1 MTFNNKYTL
10 LKIVSLIFIF
20 GSITLFQS
28 CKVSY
33 SFSGVTIPPEIR
45 TCSVQNF
52 PNRAPLVQAQLSQ
65 KFADA
70 LKDKIQGQ
78 TNLMLINGFGDVD
91 FSGEIR
97 NYETRPTA
105 ITGEET
111 AALNR
116 LTITVR
122 VKFTNTHDPDQD
134 FDTTFSRY
142 EDYDSSRDLSQIEDE
157 LIGLILEVLIEDIFN
172 RAFVN
177 W

>member
-1 MTFNNKYTL
+1 MTLASKKRRL
-10 LKIVSLIFIF
+10 LLLSLF
-20 GSITLFQS
+20 LLLAFQQA

-33 SFSGVTIPPEIR
+33 SFSGVVIDPQIV
-45 TCSVQNF
+45 TCSVQNIQ
-52 PNRAPLVQAQLSQ
+52 NRAPLVQPQLSQ
-65 KFADA
+65 KFTDA

-78 TNLMLINGFGDVD
+78 TNLNLVNGMGDVD
-91 FSGEIR
+91 FTGEIR

-105 ITGEET
+105 ITGAET

-122 VKFTNTHDPDQD
+122 VKYTNNFNPDLS
-134 FDTTFSRY
+134 FDNSFSRF
-142 EDYDSSRDLSQIEDE
+142 EDYDSSKDLSQVEDE
-157 LIGLILEVLIEDIFN
+157 LIGLLVEQLVEDIFN

>member
-1 MTFNNKYTL
+1 MTLASKKRRL
-10 LKIVSLIFIF
+10 LLLSLF
-20 GSITLFQS
+20 LLLAFQQA

-33 SFSGVTIPPEIR
+33 SFSGVVIDPQIV
-45 TCSVQNF
+45 TCSVQNIQ
-52 PNRAPLVQAQLSQ
+52 NRAPLVPPQLSQ
-65 KFADA
+65 KFTDA

-78 TNLMLINGFGDVD
+78 TNLNLVNGMGDVD
-91 FSGEIR
+91 FTGEIR

-105 ITGEET
+105 ITGAET

-122 VKFTNTHDPDQD
+122 VKYTNNFNPDLS
-134 FDTTFSRY
+134 FDNSFSRF
-142 EDYDSSRDLSQIEDE
+142 EDYDSSKDLSQVEDE
-157 LIGLILEVLIEDIFN
+157 LIGLLVEQLVEDIFN